1 MVGDRTYW
9 SLPGTDVPAPASP
22 VVDLIQGYDEYV
34 MSYSESKD
42 ELLDP
47 DQARA
52 AEPAYLH
59 TVLLDGRVVGHWK
72 HMATR
77 TWVTVETAFD
87 RALSTGEREAV
98 DAAVE
103 SFGRFLGLSARWV

>member
-1 MVGDRTYW
+1 
-9 SLPGTDVPAPASP
+9 
-22 VVDLIQGYDEYV
+22 